1 MYNFYN
7 HRRAQ
12 CVYIKERGVEDGE
25 IVLGERMGAESNSL
39 RVGSVP
45 DNSVSI

>member
-12 CVYIKERGVEDGE
+12 CVYIKERGVEEHSVGE
-25 IVLGERMGAESNSL
+25 VGVGMSTKGERRN
-39 RVGSVP
+39 
-45 DNSVSI
+45 

>member
-12 CVYIKERGVEDGE
+12 CVYIKERGVEDGGCMNSARQS
-25 IVLGERMGAESNSL
+25 IPGAPD
-39 RVGSVP
+39 SVVE
-45 DNSVSI
+45 DA